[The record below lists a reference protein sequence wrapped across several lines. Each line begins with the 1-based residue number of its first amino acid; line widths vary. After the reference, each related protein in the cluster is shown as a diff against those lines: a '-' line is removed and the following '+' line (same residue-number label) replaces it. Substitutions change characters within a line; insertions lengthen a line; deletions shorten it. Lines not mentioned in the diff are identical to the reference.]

1 MSSIRQTQ
9 SWLRDI
15 FLILKKTKN
24 HSLVIGYTY
33 LFIFLVLPSLP
44 LIQFLSP
51 IVIILWPVAVVQII
65 NFYRSPDNKKISIF
79 KLDSQ
84 IKKSIPQLLRIG
96 LITFFYALVISTF
109 LSPQMQSIVEQAN
122 AGDSVSDAAVFLKLI
137 VKLFLFMLPL
147 FAATW
152 FSPMIVVYR
161 GEGVFKALKSSIAA
175 ILIFI
180 IPLLL
185 TWVSMIVIFAV
196 LIYVFQ
202 NFLLLFGLSQA
213 AYIAISTIIIFSL
226 TAVYIAALFIFQFLG
241 YKQIF
246 KL

>member
-1 MSSIRQTQ
+1 MTSLRQTQ

-79 KLDSQ
+79 KLDSK
-84 IKKSIPQLLRIG
+84 IKKNIPQLLRIG

-122 AGDSVSDAAVFLKLI
+122 AGDSVLDAAVFLKLI

>member
-1 MSSIRQTQ
+1 MSSIHQTQ

-44 LIQFLSP
+44 LIQLLSP
-51 IVIILWPVAVVQII
+51 VVIILWPIAVVQII

-79 KLDSQ
+79 NLDSQ
-84 IKKSIPQLLRIG
+84 IKKSIPQLVRIG

-122 AGDSVSDAAVFLKLI
+122 AGDSVLDASVFLKLI
-137 VKLFLFMLPL
+137 LKLFLFMLPL

-185 TWVSMIVIFAV
+185 TWISMIVIFAV
-196 LIYVFQ
+196 LVYVFQ
-202 NFLLLFGLSQA
+202 NFLLFFGLSQA

>member
-1 MSSIRQTQ
+1 MTSLRQTQ

-65 NFYRSPDNKKISIF
+65 NFYRSPDIKKISIF

-122 AGDSVSDAAVFLKLI
+122 AGDSVLDVAVFLKLI

-196 LIYVFQ
+196 LIYAFQ

>member
-24 HSLVIGYTY
+24 HSLVIGYIY

-122 AGDSVSDAAVFLKLI
+122 AGDSVLDAAIFLKLI
-137 VKLFLFMLPL
+137 LKLFLFMLPL

-161 GEGVFKALKSSIAA
+161 GEGVFKALKSSITA

>member
-1 MSSIRQTQ
+1 MNAIRQTQ

-24 HSLVIGYTY
+24 YSLMIGYTY

-51 IVIILWPVAVVQII
+51 IVIILWPVVVVQII
-65 NFYRSPDNKKISIF
+65 TFYQSQENKKISIF

-84 IKKSIPQLLRIG
+84 LKKSIPQLLRIG
-96 LITFFYALVISTF
+96 LITFFYALLVSTF

-122 AGDSVSDAAVFLKLI
+122 AGDSVIEAAVFIKLI
-137 VKLFLFMLPL
+137 LKLFLFMLPL

-152 FSPMIVVYR
+152 FSPMIIVFR
-161 GEGVFKALKSSIAA
+161 GEGLFKALKSSIAA
-175 ILIFI
+175 ILIYI
-180 IPLLL
+180 IPLLM
-185 TWVSMIVIFAV
+185 TWASMIVIFAL
-196 LIYVFQ
+196 LIYVLQ
-202 NFLLLFGLSQA
+202 NFLLLFGFSQA
-213 AYIAISTIIIFSL
+213 VYIAVSTVVIFSL

>member
-1 MSSIRQTQ
+1 LNAIRQTQ

-24 HSLVIGYTY
+24 YSLMIGYTY

-51 IVIILWPVAVVQII
+51 IVIILWPVVVVQII
-65 NFYRSPDNKKISIF
+65 TFYQSQENKKISIF

-84 IKKSIPQLLRIG
+84 LKKSIPQLLRIG
-96 LITFFYALVISTF
+96 LITFFYALLVSTF

-122 AGDSVSDAAVFLKLI
+122 AGDSVIEAAVFIKLI
-137 VKLFLFMLPL
+137 LKLFLFMLPL

-152 FSPMIVVYR
+152 FSPMIIVFR

-175 ILIFI
+175 ILIYI
-180 IPLLL
+180 IPLLM
-185 TWVSMIVIFAV
+185 TWALMIVIFV
-196 LIYVFQ
+196 LLIYVLQ
-202 NFLLLFGLSQA
+202 NFLLLFGFSQA
-213 AYIAISTIIIFSL
+213 VYIAVSTVVIFSL

>member
-1 MSSIRQTQ
+1 LSSTRQTQ
-9 SWLRDI
+9 SWLKDI

-65 NFYRSPDNKKISIF
+65 NFYRSSDNKKISIF
-79 KLDSQ
+79 NLDIQ

-122 AGDSVSDAAVFLKLI
+122 ASDSVLDAAVFLKLI
-137 VKLFLFMLPL
+137 LKLFLFMLPL

-175 ILIFI
+175 ILIYM

-213 AYIAISTIIIFSL
+213 AYIAISTLIIFSL
-226 TAVYIAALFIFQFLG
+226 TALYIAALFIFQFLG

>member
-9 SWLRDI
+9 SWLKDI

-84 IKKSIPQLLRIG
+84 LKKSIPQLLRIG

-122 AGDSVSDAAVFLKLI
+122 AGDSVLDAAVFLKLI
-137 VKLFLFMLPL
+137 LKLFLFMLPL

-175 ILIFI
+175 ILIYI

-226 TAVYIAALFIFQFLG
+226 TALYIAALFIFQFLG

>member
-9 SWLRDI
+9 SWLKDI

-122 AGDSVSDAAVFLKLI
+122 AGDSVLDASVFLKLI
-137 VKLFLFMLPL
+137 LKLFLFMLPL

>member
-1 MSSIRQTQ
+1 LSSIRQTQ
-9 SWLRDI
+9 SWLIDI

-109 LSPQMQSIVEQAN
+109 LSPQMQTIVEQAN
-122 AGDSVSDAAVFLKLI
+122 AGDSVLDAAVFLKLI
-137 VKLFLFMLPL
+137 LKLFLFMLPL

-180 IPLLL
+180 IPLSL

>member
-122 AGDSVSDAAVFLKLI
+122 AGDSVLDAAIFLKLI

-196 LIYVFQ
+196 LINVFQ

>member
-79 KLDSQ
+79 KLNSQ

-122 AGDSVSDAAVFLKLI
+122 AGDSVLDAAVFLKLI

-152 FSPMIVVYR
+152 FSPMIIVFR

-175 ILIFI
+175 ILIYI
-180 IPLLL
+180 TPLLM
-185 TWVSMIVIFAV
+185 TWASMIVIFAL
-196 LIYVFQ
+196 LIYVLQ
-202 NFLLLFGLSQA
+202 NFLLLFGFSQA
-213 AYIAISTIIIFSL
+213 VYIAVSTVVIFSL

>member
-1 MSSIRQTQ
+1 MNAIRQTQ

-24 HSLVIGYTY
+24 HSLMIGYTY

-51 IVIILWPVAVVQII
+51 IVIILWPVVVVQII
-65 NFYRSPDNKKISIF
+65 TFYQSQENKKISIF

-84 IKKSIPQLLRIG
+84 LKKSIPQLLRIG
-96 LITFFYALVISTF
+96 LITFFYALLVSTF

-122 AGDSVSDAAVFLKLI
+122 AGDSVIEAAVFIKLI
-137 VKLFLFMLPL
+137 LKLFLFMLPL

-152 FSPMIVVYR
+152 FSPMIIVFR

-175 ILIFI
+175 ILIYI
-180 IPLLL
+180 IPLLM
-185 TWVSMIVIFAV
+185 TWASMIVIFAL
-196 LIYVFQ
+196 LIYVLQ
-202 NFLLLFGLSQA
+202 NFLLLFGFSQA
-213 AYIAISTIIIFSL
+213 VYIAVSTVVIFSL

>member
-1 MSSIRQTQ
+1 MSSISQTQ
-9 SWLRDI
+9 SWLKDI

-65 NFYRSPDNKKISIF
+65 NFYRSSDNKKNSIF

-122 AGDSVSDAAVFLKLI
+122 AGDSVLDAAVFLKLI
-137 VKLFLFMLPL
+137 LKLFLFMLPL

-175 ILIFI
+175 ILIYI

-226 TAVYIAALFIFQFLG
+226 TALYIAALFIFQFLG

>member
-1 MSSIRQTQ
+1 LSSIRQTQ

-65 NFYRSPDNKKISIF
+65 NFYRSSDNKKISIF

-122 AGDSVSDAAVFLKLI
+122 AGDSVLDAAIFLKLI
-137 VKLFLFMLPL
+137 LKLFLFMLPL

-161 GEGVFKALKSSIAA
+161 GEGVFKALKSSITA

>member
-122 AGDSVSDAAVFLKLI
+122 AGDSVLDAAVFLKLI
-137 VKLFLFMLPL
+137 LKLFLFMLPL

-226 TAVYIAALFIFQFLG
+226 TAAYIAALFIFQFLG

>member
-1 MSSIRQTQ
+1 M
-9 SWLRDI
+9 
-15 FLILKKTKN
+15 
-24 HSLVIGYTY
+24 IGYTY

-51 IVIILWPVAVVQII
+51 IVIILWPVVVVQII
-65 NFYRSPDNKKISIF
+65 TFYQSQENKKISIF

-84 IKKSIPQLLRIG
+84 LKKSIPQLLRIG
-96 LITFFYALVISTF
+96 LITFFYALLVSTF

-122 AGDSVSDAAVFLKLI
+122 AGDSVIEAAVFIKLI
-137 VKLFLFMLPL
+137 LKLFLFMLPL

-152 FSPMIVVYR
+152 FSPMIIVFR

-175 ILIFI
+175 ILIYI
-180 IPLLL
+180 IPLLM
-185 TWVSMIVIFAV
+185 TWASMIVIFAL
-196 LIYVFQ
+196 LIYVLQ
-202 NFLLLFGLSQA
+202 NFLLLFGFSQA
-213 AYIAISTIIIFSL
+213 AYIAVSTVVIFSL

>member
-1 MSSIRQTQ
+1 MNAIRQTQ

-24 HSLVIGYTY
+24 YSLMIGYTY

-51 IVIILWPVAVVQII
+51 IVIILWPVVVVQII
-65 NFYRSPDNKKISIF
+65 TFYQSQENKKISIF

-84 IKKSIPQLLRIG
+84 LKKSIPQLLRIG
-96 LITFFYALVISTF
+96 LITFFYALLVSTF

-122 AGDSVSDAAVFLKLI
+122 AGDSVIEAAVFIKLI
-137 VKLFLFMLPL
+137 LKLFLFMLPL

-152 FSPMIVVYR
+152 FSPMIIVFR

-175 ILIFI
+175 ILIYI
-180 IPLLL
+180 IPLLM
-185 TWVSMIVIFAV
+185 TWVSMIVIFAL
-196 LIYVFQ
+196 LIYVLQ
-202 NFLLLFGLSQA
+202 NFLLLFGFSQA
-213 AYIAISTIIIFSL
+213 VYIAVSTVVIFSL

>member
-122 AGDSVSDAAVFLKLI
+122 AGDSVLDAAIFLKLI
-137 VKLFLFMLPL
+137 LKLFLFMLPL

-196 LIYVFQ
+196 LIYAFQ

>member
-51 IVIILWPVAVVQII
+51 IVIILWPVAVAQII

-79 KLDSQ
+79 KLDNQ
-84 IKKSIPQLLRIG
+84 IKKNIPQLVRIG

-122 AGDSVSDAAVFLKLI
+122 ASDSVLDAALFIKLI
-137 VKLFLFMLPL
+137 LKLFLFMLPL

-161 GEGVFKALKSSIAA
+161 GEGLFKALKSSIAA

-196 LIYVFQ
+196 LVYVFQ

>member
-9 SWLRDI
+9 SWLKDI

-84 IKKSIPQLLRIG
+84 LKKSIPQLLRIG

-122 AGDSVSDAAVFLKLI
+122 AGDSVLDAAVFLKLI
-137 VKLFLFMLPL
+137 LKLFLFMLPL

-175 ILIFI
+175 ILIYI

>member
-9 SWLRDI
+9 SWLIDI

-51 IVIILWPVAVVQII
+51 IVIILWPVALVQII

-122 AGDSVSDAAVFLKLI
+122 AGDSVLDAAVFLKLI

-196 LIYVFQ
+196 LVYIFQ

>member
-1 MSSIRQTQ
+1 LSSIRQTQ
-9 SWLRDI
+9 SWLIDI

-65 NFYRSPDNKKISIF
+65 NFYQDPDNKKISIF

-122 AGDSVSDAAVFLKLI
+122 AGDSVLDAAVFLKLI
-137 VKLFLFMLPL
+137 VKLFLFMIPL

-196 LIYVFQ
+196 LIYIFQ

>member
-1 MSSIRQTQ
+1 LNAIRQTQ

-24 HSLVIGYTY
+24 YSLMIGYTY

-51 IVIILWPVAVVQII
+51 IVIILWPVVVVQII
-65 NFYRSPDNKKISIF
+65 TFYQSQENKKISIF
-79 KLDSQ
+79 KLYSQ
-84 IKKSIPQLLRIG
+84 LKKSIPQLLRIG
-96 LITFFYALVISTF
+96 LITFFYALLVSTF

-122 AGDSVSDAAVFLKLI
+122 AGDSVIEAAVFIKLI
-137 VKLFLFMLPL
+137 LKLFLFMLPL

-152 FSPMIVVYR
+152 FSPMIIVFR

-175 ILIFI
+175 ILIYI
-180 IPLLL
+180 IPLLM
-185 TWVSMIVIFAV
+185 TWASMIVIFAL
-196 LIYVFQ
+196 LIYVLQ
-202 NFLLLFGLSQA
+202 NFLLLFGFSQA
-213 AYIAISTIIIFSL
+213 VYIAVSTVVIFSL

>member
-9 SWLRDI
+9 SWLIDI

-122 AGDSVSDAAVFLKLI
+122 AGDSVLDAAVFLKLI

>member
-1 MSSIRQTQ
+1 MNAIRQTQ

-24 HSLVIGYTY
+24 YSLMIGYTY

-51 IVIILWPVAVVQII
+51 IVIILWPVVVVQII
-65 NFYRSPDNKKISIF
+65 TFYQSQENKKISIF

-84 IKKSIPQLLRIG
+84 LKKSIPQLLRIG
-96 LITFFYALVISTF
+96 LITFFYALLVSTF

-122 AGDSVSDAAVFLKLI
+122 AGDSVIEAAVFIKLI
-137 VKLFLFMLPL
+137 LKLFLFMLPL

-152 FSPMIVVYR
+152 FSPMIIVFR
-161 GEGVFKALKSSIAA
+161 GEGVLKALKSSIAA
-175 ILIFI
+175 ILIYI
-180 IPLLL
+180 IPLLM
-185 TWVSMIVIFAV
+185 TWASMIVIFAL
-196 LIYVFQ
+196 LIYVLQ
-202 NFLLLFGLSQA
+202 NFLLLFGFSQA
-213 AYIAISTIIIFSL
+213 VYIAVSTVVIFSL

>member
-1 MSSIRQTQ
+1 LNAIRQTQ

-24 HSLVIGYTY
+24 YSLMIGYTY

-51 IVIILWPVAVVQII
+51 IVIILWPVVVVQII
-65 NFYRSPDNKKISIF
+65 TFYQSQENKKISIF

-84 IKKSIPQLLRIG
+84 LKKSIPQLLRIG
-96 LITFFYALVISTF
+96 LITFFYALLVSTF

-122 AGDSVSDAAVFLKLI
+122 AGDSVIEAAVFIKLI
-137 VKLFLFMLPL
+137 LKLFLFMLPL

-152 FSPMIVVYR
+152 FSPMIIVFR

-175 ILIFI
+175 ILIYI
-180 IPLLL
+180 TPLLM
-185 TWVSMIVIFAV
+185 TWVSMIVIFAL
-196 LIYVFQ
+196 LIYVLQ
-202 NFLLLFGLSQA
+202 NFLLLFGFSQA
-213 AYIAISTIIIFSL
+213 VYIAVSTVVIFSL

>member
-1 MSSIRQTQ
+1 LSSIRQTQ

-15 FLILKKTKN
+15 FVILKKTKN

-65 NFYRSPDNKKISIF
+65 NFYRSSDNKKISIF

-122 AGDSVSDAAVFLKLI
+122 AGDSVLDAAIFLKLI
-137 VKLFLFMLPL
+137 LKLFLFMLPL

>member
-122 AGDSVSDAAVFLKLI
+122 AGDSVLDAAIFLKLI
-137 VKLFLFMLPL
+137 LKLFLFMLPL

-202 NFLLLFGLSQA
+202 NFLLLFGLSQG

>member
-9 SWLRDI
+9 SWLKDI

-84 IKKSIPQLLRIG
+84 LKKSIPQLLRIG

-109 LSPQMQSIVEQAN
+109 LSPQMQSTVEQAN
-122 AGDSVSDAAVFLKLI
+122 AGDSVLDAAVFLKLI
-137 VKLFLFMLPL
+137 LKLFLFMLPL

>member
-79 KLDSQ
+79 KLNSQ

-122 AGDSVSDAAVFLKLI
+122 AGDSVLDAAVFLKLI

>member
-1 MSSIRQTQ
+1 MNAIRQTQ

-24 HSLVIGYTY
+24 YSLMIGYTY

-51 IVIILWPVAVVQII
+51 IVIILWPVVVVQII
-65 NFYRSPDNKKISIF
+65 TFYQSQENKKISIF

-84 IKKSIPQLLRIG
+84 LKKSIPQLLRIG
-96 LITFFYALVISTF
+96 LITFFYALLVSTF

-122 AGDSVSDAAVFLKLI
+122 AGDSVIEAAVFIKLI
-137 VKLFLFMLPL
+137 LKLFLFMLPL

-152 FSPMIVVYR
+152 FSPMIIVFR

-175 ILIFI
+175 ILIYI
-180 IPLLL
+180 IPLLM
-185 TWVSMIVIFAV
+185 TWASMIVIFV
-196 LIYVFQ
+196 LLIYVLQ
-202 NFLLLFGLSQA
+202 NFLLLFGFSQA
-213 AYIAISTIIIFSL
+213 VYIAVSTVVIFSL
-226 TAVYIAALFIFQFLG
+226 TAIYIAALFIFQFLG

>member
-1 MSSIRQTQ
+1 LTSLRQTQ

-109 LSPQMQSIVEQAN
+109 LSPQMQIIVEQAN
-122 AGDSVSDAAVFLKLI
+122 AGDSVLDAAVFLKLI
-137 VKLFLFMLPL
+137 LKLFLFMLPL

>member
-122 AGDSVSDAAVFLKLI
+122 AGDSVLDAAVFLKLI

-175 ILIFI
+175 ILIYI

-196 LIYVFQ
+196 SIYVFQ

-226 TAVYIAALFIFQFLG
+226 MAVYIAALFIFQFLG

>member
-1 MSSIRQTQ
+1 LSSIRQTQ

-122 AGDSVSDAAVFLKLI
+122 AGDSVLDAAVFLKLI

-196 LIYVFQ
+196 LIYAFQ

>member
-9 SWLRDI
+9 SWLKDI

-65 NFYRSPDNKKISIF
+65 NFYRSPDNKKISFF

-96 LITFFYALVISTF
+96 LITFFYAMVISTF

-122 AGDSVSDAAVFLKLI
+122 AGDSVLDAEVFLKLI
-137 VKLFLFMLPL
+137 LKLFLFMLPL

-175 ILIFI
+175 ILIYI